1 MKEHSLWVEKYRPN
15 TLDTYVGN
23 PTIKDRIEQCIEEND
38 VPNFMFHGKAGTG
51 KTTIAK
57 LIVNNIDCDY
67 IYINA
72 SDERGI
78 DTVRDKITGFAS
90 SISFKPIK
98 IVILDEAD
106 FLMGAA
112 QAALRN
118 VIETFSKNTRFIFTC
133 NYVERI
139 IEPLQSRLETYKLE
153 PPSKKDVALNVV
165 SILQQENVNFE
176 ATDVA
181 SIVNLY
187 YPDIRKVIKT
197 VQGFVRK
204 GELKFTREVL
214 VDSSYL
220 DKMLGMLKK
229 PTSKSFNQIRQLV
242 ADSNVSEFDNA
253 FKYLFDNIDEYS
265 ETTPQVAILIGEYQ
279 YRSVTTPDKEIN
291 FMALIASILNTINN

>member
-23 PTIKDRIEQCIEEND
+23 STIKNRIEQCIEEND

-90 SISFKPIK
+90 SLSFKPIK

-106 FLMGAA
+106 FLMGAS

-139 IEPLQSRLETYKLE
+139 IEPLQSRLETYRLE

-165 SILQQENVNFE
+165 NILQQENVNFE

-181 SIVNLY
+181 SIVNLH

-197 VQGFVRK
+197 VQSFVRK
-204 GELKFTREVL
+204 GELKFTREIL

-220 DKMLGMLKK
+220 GKMLDMLKK

-265 ETTPQVAILIGEYQ
+265 KSTPQVAILIGEYQ
-279 YRSVTTPDKEIN
+279 YRSVTVPDKEIN
-291 FMALIASILNTINN
+291 FMAAIAAILNTINN

>member
-1 MKEHSLWVEKYRPN
+1 
-15 TLDTYVGN
+15 
-23 PTIKDRIEQCIEEND
+23 
-38 VPNFMFHGKAGTG
+38 MFHGKAGTG

-90 SISFKPIK
+90 SLSFKPIK

-106 FLMGAA
+106 FLMGAS

-139 IEPLQSRLETYKLE
+139 IEPLQSRLETYRLE

-165 SILQQENVNFE
+165 NILQQENVNFE

-197 VQGFVRK
+197 VQSFVRK
-204 GELKFTREVL
+204 GELKFTREIL

-220 DKMLGMLKK
+220 GKMLDMLKK

-265 ETTPQVAILIGEYQ
+265 KSTPQVAILIGEYQ
-279 YRSVTTPDKEIN
+279 YRSVTVPDKEIN
-291 FMALIASILNTINN
+291 FMAAIAAILNTINN

>member
-1 MKEHSLWVEKYRPN
+1 MIEHSLWVEKYRPN

-23 PTIKDRIEQCIEEND
+23 KSIKDRIEQCIEEND

-90 SISFKPIK
+90 TMSFKPLK
-98 IVILDEAD
+98 VVILDEAD

-133 NYVERI
+133 NYIERI
-139 IEPLQSRLETYKLE
+139 IEPLQSRLETYKLQ

-165 SILQQENVNFE
+165 NILQQENITFE

-181 SIVNLY
+181 SIVNMY
-187 YPDIRKVIKT
+187 YPDIRKVLKT
-197 VQGFVRK
+197 TQGFVKK

-220 DKMLGMLKK
+220 EKILAVLKK
-229 PTSKSFNQIRQLV
+229 PTAKSFNQIRQII

-253 FKYLFDNIDEYS
+253 FKYLFDNVDEYS
-265 ETTPQVAILIGEYQ
+265 KTAPQIAILIGEYQ
-279 YRSVTTPDKEIN
+279 YRSVTVPDKEIN
-291 FMALIASILNTINN
+291 FMALIAAILNQ

>member
-38 VPNFMFHGKAGTG
+38 VPNFMFHGRAGTG

-90 SISFKPIK
+90 SMSFKPIK
-98 IVILDEAD
+98 VVILDEAD

-165 SILQQENVNFE
+165 NILQQENVNFE

-253 FKYLFDNIDEYS
+253 FKYLFDNVDEYS
-265 ETTPQVAILIGEYQ
+265 KTSPQIAILIGEYQ

-291 FMALIASILNTINN
+291 FMSMIASILNTINN

>member
-1 MKEHSLWVEKYRPN
+1 MIEHSLWVEKYRPN

-23 PTIKDRIEQCIEEND
+23 KSIKDRIEQCIEEND

-90 SISFKPIK
+90 TMSFKPLK
-98 IVILDEAD
+98 VVILDEAD

-133 NYVERI
+133 NYIERI
-139 IEPLQSRLETYKLE
+139 IEPLQSRLETYKLQ

-165 SILQQENVNFE
+165 NILQQENITFE

-181 SIVNLY
+181 SIVNMY
-187 YPDIRKVIKT
+187 YPDIRKVLKT
-197 VQGFVRK
+197 TQGFVKK

-220 DKMLGMLKK
+220 EKILAVLKK
-229 PTSKSFNQIRQLV
+229 PTAKSFNQIRQIV
-242 ADSNVSEFDNA
+242 ADSNISEFDNA
-253 FKYLFDNIDEYS
+253 FKYLFDNVDEYS
-265 ETTPQVAILIGEYQ
+265 KTAPQIAILIGEYQ
-279 YRSVTTPDKEIN
+279 YRSVTVPDKEIN
-291 FMALIASILNTINN
+291 FMALIAAILNQ

>member
-1 MKEHSLWVEKYRPN
+1 MIEHSLWVEKYRPN

-23 PTIKDRIEQCIEEND
+23 KSIKDRIEQCIEEND

-90 SISFKPIK
+90 TMSFKPLK
-98 IVILDEAD
+98 VVILDEAD

-165 SILQQENVNFE
+165 NILQQENVNFE

-181 SIVNLY
+181 SIVNMY
-187 YPDIRKVIKT
+187 YPDIRKVLKT
-197 VQGFVRK
+197 TQGFVKK

-220 DKMLGMLKK
+220 EKILAVLKK
-229 PTSKSFNQIRQLV
+229 PTAKSFNQIRQIV
-242 ADSNVSEFDNA
+242 ADSNISEFDNA
-253 FKYLFDNIDEYS
+253 FKYLFDNVDEYS
-265 ETTPQVAILIGEYQ
+265 KTAPQIAILIGEYQ
-279 YRSVTTPDKEIN
+279 YRSVTVPDKEIN

>member
-1 MKEHSLWVEKYRPN
+1 MIEHSLWVEKYRPN

-23 PTIKDRIEQCIEEND
+23 KSIKDRIEQCIEEND

-90 SISFKPIK
+90 TMSFKPLK
-98 IVILDEAD
+98 VVILDEAD

-133 NYVERI
+133 NYIERI
-139 IEPLQSRLETYKLE
+139 IEPLQSRLETYKLQ

-165 SILQQENVNFE
+165 NILQQENITFE

-181 SIVNLY
+181 SIVNMY
-187 YPDIRKVIKT
+187 YPDIRKVLKT
-197 VQGFVRK
+197 TQGFVKK

-220 DKMLGMLKK
+220 EKILAVLKK
-229 PTSKSFNQIRQLV
+229 PTTKSFNQIRQIV
-242 ADSNVSEFDNA
+242 ADSNISEFDNA
-253 FKYLFDNIDEYS
+253 FKYLFDNVDEYS
-265 ETTPQVAILIGEYQ
+265 KTAPQIAILIGEYQ
-279 YRSVTTPDKEIN
+279 YRSVTVPDKEIN
-291 FMALIASILNTINN
+291 FMALIAAILNQ